1 MRVLHAYNQHRGG
14 GGANNVT
21 QATIELQ
28 RAQGLQVEVLARNA
42 LHLPQGLRGLPG
54 RLEAGTGVVWGGSS
68 VREFRALLE
77 RFQPQVVHVHEIY
90 PMVSPWI
97 LPECTRRGIP
107 VVMSCVDFR
116 MTCPLVTHT
125 RDGRSCTRCLD
136 PGREWHAIRHNCRGS
151 LPESAAS
158 ALYNVGVRAL
168 GLFARHVDHYIAPSA
183 FAGQWLVRH
192 AGLPADRLS
201 VISPP
206 VHMPDTAADAAQGSY
221 IAYAGRFAPEKGLP
235 VFAAAARATGLPFRM
250 ARHHA
255 SLVTTDVPA
264 GPEVVVTHD
273 AAELQAFYRGAR
285 ALVLPSLWFETFGL
299 VGAEAMSHGIPV
311 IGSRLGSVA
320 DLIEEGVD
328 GLLFE
333 AGDAQALARQVR
345 LLWDDPSLAAR
356 MGQAA
361 RAKALSHWAP
371 QRHAEQ
377 VLQVYETLLSRA
389 GRPAG
394 VAPP

>member
-21 QATIELQ
+21 QATIALQ
-28 RAQGLQVEVLARNA
+28 RKQGLQVEVLARSA
-42 LHLPQGLRGLPG
+42 LQLPKGLRGLPG
-54 RLEAGTGVVWGGSS
+54 RLQAGTGVLRGGGSA
-68 VREFRALLE
+68 RDFLALLG
-77 RFQPQVVHVHEIY
+77 RFEPQVVHVHEIY

-116 MTCPLVTHT
+116 MTCPLVTHM
-125 RDGRSCTRCLD
+125 RDGHGCTRCLD
-136 PGREWHAIRHNCRGS
+136 PGREWHALRYNCRGN
-151 LPESAAS
+151 LAESAAA
-158 ALYNVGVRAL
+158 ALYNVGVRML
-168 GLFARHVDHYIAPSA
+168 GLFDRHVNHYIAPSD
-183 FAGQWLVRH
+183 FAGRWLVEH

-206 VHMPDTAADAAQGSY
+206 VHMPDAAADAAQGTY

-235 VFAAAARATGLPFRM
+235 VFADAARATGLPFRM

-255 SLVTTDVPA
+255 SLVTTEVPP
-264 GPEVVVTHD
+264 GPEVIVTHN
-273 AAELQAFYRGAR
+273 ASELQAFYRGAR
-285 ALVLPSLWFETFGL
+285 ALVVPSLWFETFGL

-311 IGSRLGSVA
+311 IGSRLGAVA
-320 DLIEEGVD
+320 DLVDEGVD

-333 AGDAQALARQVR
+333 AGNADDLARQVR
-345 LLWDDPSLAAR
+345 LLWDHPALAAR

-361 RAKALSHWAP
+361 RAKALTCWAP
-371 QRHAEQ
+371 HLHAHQ
-377 VLQVYETLLSRA
+377 VLQVYESLLSR
-389 GRPAG
+389 GS
-394 VAPP
+394 